1 MKYEQNWKQT
11 DCPPGQTLGSKVISA
26 IIVMATIRMQG
37 VDGPL
42 LMKGQ
47 FLRAASLIS
56 MVTITE
62 PKNLLLL
69 FYILVSIDG
78 NQTVLQGLFFQIPR
92 SVKTLLRLMAGWQY
106 NAELT
111 AFCASH
117 FQCVHERR
125 GKGFLLLFF
134 ALILVYLN
142 FCFICGGNAACC
154 INIMHYWQC
163 FIARYQAR
171 NIFRS
176 ISIACQAAMHV
187 KCIFL
192 YPHTD
197 FTCSSVCSSLCLWW
211 NSKC

>member
-92 SVKTLLRLMAGWQY
+92 SVKTLLRLMAG
-106 NAELT
+106 
-111 AFCASH
+111 
-117 FQCVHERR
+117 
-125 GKGFLLLFF
+125 
-134 ALILVYLN
+134 
-142 FCFICGGNAACC
+142 
-154 INIMHYWQC
+154 
-163 FIARYQAR
+163 
-171 NIFRS
+171 
-176 ISIACQAAMHV
+176 
-187 KCIFL
+187 
-192 YPHTD
+192 
-197 FTCSSVCSSLCLWW
+197 
-211 NSKC
+211 